1 MSSQIFKN
9 KIPNELLFS
18 LLENICLK
26 TDKYYIFNNDSFK
39 KGIYKG
45 LFDDF
50 IETCRPYYFTSKY
63 KYLNKNITVKSFV
76 TIMRQ
81 ICKSNSIVYTS
92 QIKYEKSSYDIFYY
106 VYF

>member
-9 KIPNELLFS
+9 KIPNELLFT

-39 KGIYKG
+39 KGVYKEFFG
-45 LFDDF
+45 IF
-50 IETCRPYYFTSKY
+50 IDTCRPYYFISKY
-63 KYLNKNITVKSFV
+63 KYLDKKLCYKSFV

-81 ICKSNSIVYTS
+81 ICKCNNIVYTS
-92 QIKYEKSSYDIFYY
+92 KIKYDKSNYDIFYY
-106 VYF
+106 IYF